1 MSSLHES
8 VSRRRAEEP
17 AGLACVTVSAPQPG
31 LVVAVWAGPSWVL
44 PWSYLVNAR
53 FAEPP
58 GELVLSFTS
67 HVVTAEGDNLRRVLD
82 DLASFRVG
90 CLRDLPG
97 DYRPQLPAD
106 APFIRRLWVRPLP
119 SSPKRSDSSAPGSDH
134 SSAQALAE

>member
-1 MSSLHES
+1 MSSLLES
-8 VSRRRAEEP
+8 ASLRRAAEQ
-17 AGLACVTVSAPQPG
+17 AGVACVTLGAPQPG
-31 LVVAVWAGPSWVL
+31 LLVAAWTGPSWVL

-53 FAEPP
+53 FTEPP

-97 DYRPQLPAD
+97 DYQSQMPTD
-106 APFIRRLWVRPLP
+106 APFIRRLWVRPA
-119 SSPKRSDSSAPGSDH
+119 SSTPPRSESSASGYDQS
-134 SSAQALAE
+134 LT

>member
-8 VSRRRAEEP
+8 VSLRRAAES
-17 AGLACVTVSAPQPG
+17 AGIACVTVGAPRPG
-31 LVVAVWAGPSWVL
+31 LLVAVWRGPSWVL

-53 FAEPP
+53 FTEPP
-58 GELVLSFTS
+58 GELELSFSS

-106 APFIRRLWVRPLP
+106 VPFIRRLCVRPVP
-119 SSPKRSDSSAPGSDH
+119 SSPMRSAQSPGCDQSSAPTIDG
-134 SSAQALAE
+134 